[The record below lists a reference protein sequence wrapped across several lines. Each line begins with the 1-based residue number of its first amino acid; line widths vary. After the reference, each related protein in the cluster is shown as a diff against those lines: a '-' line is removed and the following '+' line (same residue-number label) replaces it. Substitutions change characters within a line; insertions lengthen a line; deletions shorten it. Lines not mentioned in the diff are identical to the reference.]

1 MENNQRRG
9 QLAKSVTN
17 IVTQFL
23 NLACHELLYLLQIHD
38 KEYFT
43 SKRHGDVTVHVNKHH
58 GIQDYINESVS
69 KAMELF
75 VLERSKAFVFVVV
88 DAETEEPIERYLF
101 HMQMYRQQITSIRNA
116 QEQLNELLL
125 KIGFELGSDSAKDH
139 RERTFRCL
147 VITNP
152 EISNNDD
159 VLKTDAAWQQL
170 LKTQYDIDS
179 NRKQIVPL
187 GNADVGMVDIML
199 ELQEKSNFT

>member
-1 MENNQRRG
+1 MSYCICY
-9 QLAKSVTN
+9 KS
-17 IVTQFL
+17 
-23 NLACHELLYLLQIHD
+23 YD

-75 VLERSKAFVFVVV
+75 VLERLKAFVFVVV

-139 RERTFRCL
+139 RERNFRCL

-159 VLKTDAAWQQL
+159 VLKTD
-170 LKTQYDIDS
+170 Y
-179 NRKQIVPL
+179 
-187 GNADVGMVDIML
+187 GN
-199 ELQEKSNFT
+199 SY

>member
-1 MENNQRRG
+1 
-9 QLAKSVTN
+9 
-17 IVTQFL
+17 
-23 NLACHELLYLLQIHD
+23 
-38 KEYFT
+38 
-43 SKRHGDVTVHVNKHH
+43 
-58 GIQDYINESVS
+58 
-69 KAMELF
+69 MELF
-75 VLERSKAFVFVVV
+75 VLERLKAFVFVVV

-101 HMQMYRQQITSIRNA
+101 HMQMYRQQTTSIRNA

-199 ELQEKSNFT
+199 ELKKNQILHKNLWVYLSYTIYSVFNCDTP